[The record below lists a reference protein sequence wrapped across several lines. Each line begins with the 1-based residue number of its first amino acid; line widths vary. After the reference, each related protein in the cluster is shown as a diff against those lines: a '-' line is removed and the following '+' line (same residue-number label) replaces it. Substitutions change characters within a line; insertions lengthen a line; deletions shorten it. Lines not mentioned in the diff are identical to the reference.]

1 MNRILLF
8 FFSLIFQTG
17 LSQGIEGYVLDK
29 GSPVPFAKVQ
39 IKALDLNKL
48 TDFDGYFS
56 FLNIASDSI
65 EINISALNYIDTV
78 IHLHAPY
85 KVIHIE
91 LTSVLQ
97 QLEEVV
103 VSGTMKE
110 VSKKESITNIE
121 VLRPQFFKKNPTPSI
136 YDAMQTV
143 NGVRPQINCSVC
155 NTGDI
160 HINGLEGSYT
170 MILIDGMPIVSSLS
184 TVYGLT
190 GIPNSLVERIEII
203 KGPASALYGSEAI
216 GGVINIITKNPDKT
230 PLLSID
236 VFTTSWL
243 ETSTDA
249 AFKAKVSKAA
259 SVLTGIN
266 YYNYSNPIDNNGDG
280 FTDVTQQHRISVFQ
294 KWNFNLKSNKVFSLA
309 GRYYY
314 EDRWGGE
321 LNWNEQFRGGD
332 SIYGESIFT
341 NRWELLGVYQL
352 PLKEDIFI
360 TTSFN
365 QHQQNSVYGNVPYI
379 ADQLIGFGQIYWTKK
394 VNRHDLLTGTAVRYT
409 RYDDNSPA
417 TYDDQSDVNLISK
430 IILPGIYLQDVISL
444 NEKHKLLASFRYD
457 YHSDHGSI
465 YTPRIGY
472 KGSVHKTDF
481 RVNAGTGYRVVNIFT
496 EDHAALTGSRDV
508 IVEEGIKPET
518 SYNINVN
525 MNRSFLTKRRR
536 YFNIDLSAFY
546 TYFDNRII
554 ADYDTDPNLIIYDN
568 LQSYGINRGVSL
580 NLSSTPFK
588 QLQIQLGAT
597 LMEVLT
603 FENQIKQQQI
613 LTENFTGTWTITYK
627 PSSSFS
633 VDYTGNLYSPM
644 RLPLL
649 HQNDPRPEYSPWWSI
664 QNIQFTYKGLNNWEF
679 YGGVKNLLNWTPDKS
694 SPFLIS
700 RTNDPFDKQV
710 QFDTAGN
717 AIPNSNNPYG
727 LTFDPS
733 YVYAP
738 TQGIRGFIGV
748 RYTLK

>member
-8 FFSLIFQTG
+8 FFSLIFQIG
-17 LSQGIEGYVLDK
+17 ISQGIEGYVLDK

-56 FLNIASDSI
+56 FLNLASDSI
-65 EINISALNYIDTV
+65 EINISALNYNDTV
-78 IHLHAPY
+78 IHLHAPH

-216 GGVINIITKNPDKT
+216 GGVINIITKNPDKA
-230 PLLSID
+230 PLLSMD

-243 ETSTDA
+243 ETSTDV

-259 SVLTGIN
+259 SILTGIN

-294 KWNFNLKSNKVFSLA
+294 KWNFNRKSNKVFSLA

-394 VNRHDLLTGTAVRYT
+394 VNHHDLLTGTAVRYT

-417 TYDDQSDVNLISK
+417 TYDDQSDINLISK

-472 KGSVHKTDF
+472 KGSVYKTDF

-525 MNRSFLTKRRR
+525 VNRSFLTKRRR
-536 YFNIDLSAFY
+536 YFNIDFSAFY

-568 LQSYGINRGVSL
+568 LQSYGINRGLSL

-633 VDYTGNLYSPM
+633 IDYTGNVYSPM

-664 QNIQFTYKGLNNWEF
+664 QNIQFTYKGLNTWEF

-694 SPFLIS
+694 SPFLIA

-748 RYTLK
+748 RFTLK

>member
-56 FLNIASDSI
+56 FINIASDSI
-65 EINISALNYIDTV
+65 EINISALNYNDTV

-294 KWNFNLKSNKVFSLA
+294 KWNFNRKSNKVFSLA

-536 YFNIDLSAFY
+536 YFNLDLSAFY

-633 VDYTGNLYSPM
+633 VDYTGNIYSPM

-694 SPFLIS
+694 SPFLIA